1 MVVEELNFS
10 FITTSL
16 AAFAKPTLKSHFQ
29 FLREQNI
36 STIISLTENPIDAFD
51 FQFEQFHI
59 PITDFTPPTIG
70 QINEAV
76 KIIES
81 ARSQKKIT
89 GIHCAKGRGRAGTI
103 AASYLVYLQ
112 HLSADESI
120 EKIRKLRPGSIE
132 TIEQEV
138 IIKTYQ
144 ISLDEPKSIST
155 LLYGSILP
163 LPGRWWNSEPQLC
176 GHARNLSGPACPGI
190 PSTEPNGVEL
200 SAAEPPGAESED
212 EEFRNSNT
220 VQQQDFLSTGASSF
234 TPSADQIGFAQES
247 EGEL

>member
-1 MVVEELNFS
+1 LILFFGVFLGNYRTLTTLRTFIFSASPHTLLGLLLFKKLIMVVEELNFS

-144 ISLDEPKSIST
+144 ISLDEPKSS
-155 LLYGSILP
+155 
-163 LPGRWWNSEPQLC
+163 
-176 GHARNLSGPACPGI
+176 
-190 PSTEPNGVEL
+190 
-200 SAAEPPGAESED
+200 
-212 EEFRNSNT
+212 
-220 VQQQDFLSTGASSF
+220 
-234 TPSADQIGFAQES
+234 
-247 EGEL
+247 